1 MENKKLMGAKNLSKL
16 SILVADILVV
26 GLSILNGF
34 DIIHLSV
41 DDNIKIGTF
50 IVASWAGVF
59 GSIYI
64 DKLTTKKTDSEAEK
78 W

>member
-1 MENKKLMGAKNLSKL
+1 MEEKNRLGAKNLSKI
-16 SILVADILVV
+16 SILIADILVV
-26 GLSILNGF
+26 GLSVLNGF

-64 DKLTTKKTDSEAEK
+64 DKLKTKKTDSEAGK
-78 W
+78 

>member
-1 MENKKLMGAKNLSKL
+1 MEGKKKLGAKNLSKI
-16 SILVADILVV
+16 SILIADILVV
-26 GLSILNGF
+26 TLSVLNGF

-64 DKLTTKKTDSEAEK
+64 DKFKAKKTDGEETK
-78 W
+78 